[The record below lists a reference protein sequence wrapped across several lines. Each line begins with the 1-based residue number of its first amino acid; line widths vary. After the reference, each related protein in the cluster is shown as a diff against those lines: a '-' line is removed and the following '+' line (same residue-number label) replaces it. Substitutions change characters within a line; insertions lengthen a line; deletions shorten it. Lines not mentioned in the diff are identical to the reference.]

1 MQDDTCARAF
11 PLTSMNQGLEGDQP
25 ISHAATVTAVLRFFY
40 PKLNEYLASSTEW
53 IGTNRVY

>member
-1 MQDDTCARAF
+1 MRDDTCARAF

-25 ISHAATVTAVLRFFY
+25 ISHAATVTAVLCFFY

-53 IGTNRVY
+53 IGTN